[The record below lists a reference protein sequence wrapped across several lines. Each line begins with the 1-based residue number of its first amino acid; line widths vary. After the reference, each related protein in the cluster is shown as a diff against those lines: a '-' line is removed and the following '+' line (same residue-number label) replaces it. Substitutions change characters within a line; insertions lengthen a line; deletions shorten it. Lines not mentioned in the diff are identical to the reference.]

1 LALDVELQQ
10 ILYAAQELAT
20 TGTIPDVLRD
30 RIVGQPAP
38 RGDTPEARLRRWITL
53 FEDDV
58 DKVHDVR
65 SRVIHGILVPD
76 ADVKGAVWLGSHIIE
91 LLVGDRRVA

>member
-1 LALDVELQQ
+1 MIE
-10 ILYAAQELAT
+10 AQ
-20 TGTIPDVLRD
+20 PVP
-30 RIVGQPAP
+30 Q
-38 RGDTPEARLRRWITL
+38 GDTPEARLRRWINL

-76 ADVKGAVWLGSHIIE
+76 ADVKGAVWLGVHILG
-91 LLVGDRRVA
+91 LLVGGRRVA